1 MPSSH
6 SLPSTFKSLLV
17 LVSFLVFLPL
27 LSTPTFSQENTESD
41 PVLFKPNMF
50 HGGLGFGGVIFTA
63 TTNYER
69 ILTQHLDKVVT
80 ATFAKI
86 GIGAYLSWGGDGQ
99 YIFAQ
104 YGFMT
109 GKKANH
115 FEASAGPNF
124 ILGDDDLL
132 PVAFNF
138 GYRHQKP
145 GKSFMYRTGIGFPEI
160 IYFGMGLSF

>member
-1 MPSSH
+1 MSSFH
-6 SLPSTFKSLLV
+6 SLTRTFKSLLV

-27 LSTPTFSQENTESD
+27 LSTPTFSQENTESA

-50 HGGLGFGGVIFTA
+50 HGGLGFGGLIVTA

-69 ILTQHLDKVVT
+69 ILTQNFEKSIV
-80 ATFAKI
+80 ATFAKV
-86 GIGAYLSWGGDGQ
+86 GIGAYSAWGGDGQ

-124 ILGDDDLL
+124 TLGGDDLL

-145 GKSFMYRTGIGFPEI
+145 GKSFMYRTGIGFPET